1 MLPHRAL
8 PYTPKTAYPT
18 CLTTVSRIMQNLSVI
33 VAVANNN
40 VIGLD
45 NTLPWHL
52 PEDLKR
58 FRALTTGHHIIMGR
72 KTYES
77 LGRLLPGRTTVIVT
91 RNPQYKIEGA
101 LIAHSLE
108 AAMALCRN
116 DDEAFLIG
124 GAELY
129 QHGLDL
135 ANKLYMTE
143 IAIEVKGDAHF
154 PALDMSQ
161 WQESAREAHVS
172 EKGLEFGYVTY
183 VRK

>member
-1 MLPHRAL
+1 M
-8 PYTPKTAYPT
+8 T
-18 CLTTVSRIMQNLSVI
+18 QLSII
-33 VAVANNN
+33 VAIANNQ
-40 VIGLD
+40 VIGIN

-91 RNPQYKIEGA
+91 RNKDYQLEGA

-108 AAMALCRN
+108 DAVALCQN
-116 DDEAFLIG
+116 DDEVFLIG

-129 QHGLDL
+129 QDGLKL
-135 ANKLYMTE
+135 ADKLYITE
-143 IAIEVKGDAHF
+143 VDLTVDGDAFF
-154 PALDMSQ
+154 PEFDLNL
-161 WQESAREAHVS
+161 WQETSREAHTS
-172 EKGLEFGYVTY
+172 AQGLPFSYIAYT
-183 VRK
+183 RK